1 MATIWVLCRTKIY
14 FCQVLSAAIALPGSS
29 DRTTK
34 GDRCPGP
41 LRVSD
46 RVMMCHDLLGLQIS
60 KLASLVKKK
69 KEKKRRG
76 VAQFTAWST
85 SSCARLFLE
94 RRRQCK
100 NACVRKIS
108 KQKHIRK
115 VITVKR
121 RRFRQVKTINP
132 FPLNKMFHID
142 YKIAEEGPIYN

>member
-1 MATIWVLCRTKIY
+1 MATIWVLCRTKTY
-14 FCQVLSAAIALPGSS
+14 FHQALSVAIASPGSS
-29 DRTTK
+29 DWMTK
-34 GDRCPGP
+34 GDRRPGP

-46 RVMMCHDLLGLQIS
+46 RIMTCHDLLGLQIS
-60 KLASLVKKK
+60 KLASLVKK

-85 SSCARLFLE
+85 SSCSRLFLE
-94 RRRQCK
+94 RRRQWR

-121 RRFRQVKTINP
+121 IRFHQGKLINP

>member
-1 MATIWVLCRTKIY
+1 MATIWVLCRTKTY
-14 FCQVLSAAIALPGSS
+14 FRQSLSMAIASPGSS

-34 GDRCPGP
+34 GDRRPSP

-46 RVMMCHDLLGLQIS
+46 RVMTCHDLLGLQIS

-69 KEKKRRG
+69 KKR

-94 RRRQCK
+94 RRRQCR
-100 NACVRKIS
+100 NTCVRKIS
-108 KQKHIRK
+108 KQKHLGK

-121 RRFRQVKTINP
+121 KRFRQVKTISP
-132 FPLNKMFHID
+132 FPLNEMFHID
-142 YKIAEEGPIYN
+142 YKTAEEGPIYN